1 MSHNNIDWEL
11 VSNEFV
17 LGFKSSI
24 ASIVKEQRL
33 NYRANRTS
41 NDVISLRNRTFT
53 CITAPRADE
62 LLAFGRGLSG
72 IFRLQKKS

>member
-1 MSHNNIDWEL
+1 MSHNNIDWEH
-11 VSNEFV
+11 VANEFAY
-17 LGFKSSI
+17 GFKSSI
-24 ASIVKEQRL
+24 ASIVKTERL

-53 CITAPRADE
+53 CITSPSTIE
-62 LLAFGRGLSG
+62 LQAFGKGLSG